1 MIQVLLFASLREA
14 AGVERV
20 ALPSDVGSPAGAFE
34 ALTRRYPALTGFRDK
49 LLVAVNQA
57 FADWNQPL
65 QDGDEVAFFPPVSG
79 GSHP

>member
-1 MIQVLLFASLREA
+1 MIQVLLFAGLREA

-20 ALPSDVGSPAGAFE
+20 TLPVDVGSPAGAFD
-34 ALTRRYPALTGFRDK
+34 LLCRRYPALVGYRER

-57 FADWNQPL
+57 FADWNAPL

-79 GSHP
+79 GKRP